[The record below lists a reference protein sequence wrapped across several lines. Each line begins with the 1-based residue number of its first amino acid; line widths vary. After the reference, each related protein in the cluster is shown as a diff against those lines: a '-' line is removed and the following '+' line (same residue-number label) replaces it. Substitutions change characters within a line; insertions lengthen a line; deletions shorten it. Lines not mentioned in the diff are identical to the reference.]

1 MSRDELVADAKRA
14 VEIAREALEDDAAE
28 ARMRGRG
35 SPAPDTASVSML
47 ATGILIAEAIG
58 GASAEQKS
66 AIPARARP
74 KRAQASRPA
83 A

>member
-1 MSRDELVADAKRA
+1 VSRDELVAEAKRA
-14 VEIAREALEDDAAE
+14 VEIAREALEEDAAE

-35 SPAPDTASVSML
+35 MASPDTTAVSML

-58 GASAEQKS
+58 GAAEEEKS
-66 AIPARARP
+66 AIPARR